1 MALRH
6 NIKDDPWALAFGRS
20 KLRQLRDTLF
30 DDEPRDEH
38 YATRRYTING
48 RTIRVR
54 IAGEE
59 EYVFSQRAVAAPVS
73 PGFVLLGTWTHI
85 GDSWT
90 FEKGPLIAESVIGD
104 VYSNSGQWIVRF
116 GNGSVYSGASP
127 PAASTVVRV
136 TNQVTGV
143 DVAADDG
150 HHWWFG
156 EVGLGLNWEVGY
168 EGAYPIGTVVEI
180 YVHTD
185 LYGEY
190 IWY

>member
-6 NIKDDPWALAFGRS
+6 NVKNDPWALAFGRS

-30 DDEPRDEH
+30 DGEPRDEH

-59 EYVFSQRAVAAPVS
+59 EYVFSQRVAAPVS

-90 FEKGPLIAESVIGD
+90 FEKGPLIADNVIG
-104 VYSNSGQWIVRF
+104 YTGMNSSQWILYF
-116 GNGSVYSGASP
+116 GNGSIYSPASP
-127 PAASTVVRV
+127 PALDTVVRV
-136 TNQVTGV
+136 INQATGV
-143 DVAADDG
+143 TVVDEGMFLGFGPDTAAI
-150 HHWWFG
+150 
-156 EVGLGLNWEVGY
+156 NWELAY
-168 EGAYPIGTVVEI
+168 EGSYPIGTVVEI
-180 YVHTD
+180 YVHAD